1 MPSRLTI
8 SLLVVYGALIWFL
21 VLLFEGVSVAGFFEP
36 ITIVIGAISVG
47 LIAFDRYG
55 WSLPPISRLISRP
68 DLRGTWM
75 GTLDSD
81 HIRAREPIETVL
93 VVHQTFSDLKL
104 RLITAESKSMT
115 TTASIVVEPD
125 KRVSVVN
132 VYRNDPRL
140 ELQARSRPH
149 RGTLEVMVEGPE
161 ADRLTGEY
169 WTDRKT
175 TGRVELRRVSREQA
189 KDWEHAKELA
199 DGSGT

>member
-1 MPSRLTI
+1 M
-8 SLLVVYGALIWFL
+8 
-21 VLLFEGVSVAGFFEP
+21 
-36 ITIVIGAISVG
+36 
-47 LIAFDRYG
+47 
-55 WSLPPISRLISRP
+55 
-68 DLRGTWM
+68 
-75 GTLDSD
+75 
-81 HIRAREPIETVL
+81 
-93 VVHQTFSDLKL
+93 
-104 RLITAESKSMT
+104 
-115 TTASIVVEPD
+115 
-125 KRVSVVN
+125 VN